1 MCTDPCRN
9 CYYKMTNN
17 KKAINVSNKFVRY
30 GNKTIH
36 LNDIIVYTKDPKEKQ
51 HYRRVRDIYTN
62 CGNVYISAGL
72 NSFPEILF
80 DYIKIIN
87 PQDLSLNDILKM
99 FIYEIRYCVDSHDE
113 LVEIYTNIINKKYNE
128 RKSPNK
134 TSTKTNCDLKEYTMW
149 NLFYDI
155 ITKSNDI

>member
-1 MCTDPCRN
+1 MSIDPCRN
-9 CYYKMTNN
+9 CYFKTMDD
-17 KKAINVSNKFVRY
+17 KKAIDVSNEFVRY
-30 GNKTIH
+30 GNKTIR
-36 LNDIIVYTKDPKEKQ
+36 LNDIIVYTKDSKENQ

-62 CGNVYISAGL
+62 CGNVYVSAGL

-80 DYIKIIN
+80 DYIKIIK

-99 FIYEIRYCVDSHDE
+99 FVYESHWGLSSDE
-113 LVEIYTNIINKKYNE
+113 ELIDIYTNIINKKYNK

-134 TSTKTNCDLKEYTMW
+134 TSTKTNYDLKEYTMW

-155 ITKSNDI
+155 ITNSNDI